1 MAAKGIRPSGS
12 GKAGGPG
19 NPASGPKVPAGEK
32 ASTSGKETPSGK
44 QDLGGKA
51 AGVDKAFGAKATLNS
66 RKAPGVNKSVA
77 KAKAA
82 GSAGKGN
89 TGAKRRSQP
98 IPEAV
103 TNRMARRIAV
113 AMGVPSLLGMAS
125 FVVSYLLVSRGILD
139 IPPAITLVTSGGFF
153 LLGLVGL
160 SYGLF
165 SASWESQP
173 GSLLGFEQIGVN
185 IARLK
190 QSLKQPPAAS

>member
-1 MAAKGIRPSGS
+1 MAAKGTRASGS
-12 GKAGGPG
+12 GKAAGPG
-19 NPASGPKVPAGEK
+19 KPGDNP
-32 ASTSGKETPSGK
+32 
-44 QDLGGKA
+44 KA
-51 AGVDKAFGAKATLNS
+51 AAAGNGTGAAKPMGSKAGPGAQ
-66 RKAPGVNKSVA
+66 KAPGSSTKT
-77 KAKAA
+77 
-82 GSAGKGN
+82 SANG
-89 TGAKRRSQP
+89 KRRSQP

-173 GSLLGFEQIGVN
+173 GSLLGFEQVGVN
-185 IARLK
+185 ISRLK

>member
-19 NPASGPKVPAGEK
+19 KPGENP
-32 ASTSGKETPSGK
+32 
-44 QDLGGKA
+44 KA
-51 AGVDKAFGAKATLNS
+51 AGNGPGTAKGLGSKSAPAAQ
-66 RKAPGVNKSVA
+66 KAPGVDKPVA
-77 KAKAA
+77 KGPGTATKMAA
-82 GSAGKGN
+82 KGN
-89 TGAKRRSQP
+89 KRAQA

-173 GSLLGFEQIGVN
+173 GSLLGFEQVGVN
-185 IARLK
+185 ISRLK

>member
-1 MAAKGIRPSGS
+1 MAAKGTRASGS
-12 GKAGGPG
+12 GKAAGPG
-19 NPASGPKVPAGEK
+19 KPGDNP
-32 ASTSGKETPSGK
+32 
-44 QDLGGKA
+44 KA
-51 AGVDKAFGAKATLNS
+51 AAAGNGTGAAKPMGSKAGPGAQ
-66 RKAPGVNKSVA
+66 KAPGSSTKT
-77 KAKAA
+77 
-82 GSAGKGN
+82 SANG
-89 TGAKRRSQP
+89 KRRSQP

-185 IARLK
+185 ISRLK

>member
-19 NPASGPKVPAGEK
+19 KPGENP
-32 ASTSGKETPSGK
+32 
-44 QDLGGKA
+44 KA
-51 AGVDKAFGAKATLNS
+51 AGNGPGAAKGLGSKPAPAAQKGPGVDKPTAKGPASSTKTAN
-66 RKAPGVNKSVA
+66 G
-77 KAKAA
+77 
-82 GSAGKGN
+82 
-89 TGAKRRSQP
+89 KRRSQA

-125 FVVSYLLVSRGILD
+125 FVVSYLLVSRGIFD

-173 GSLLGFEQIGVN
+173 GSLLGFEQVGVN
-185 IARLK
+185 ISRLK
-190 QSLKQPPAAS
+190 QSLKQPPTAS

>member
-1 MAAKGIRPSGS
+1 MAAKGIRPSRS
-12 GKAGGPG
+12 GKPGGPG
-19 NPASGPKVPAGEK
+19 KPGE
-32 ASTSGKETPSGK
+32 SP
-44 QDLGGKA
+44 
-51 AGVDKAFGAKATLNS
+51 KATT
-66 RKAPGVNKSVA
+66 
-77 KAKAA
+77 
-82 GSAGKGN
+82 AGK
-89 TGAKRRSQP
+89 RRTQA

-139 IPPAITLVTSGGFF
+139 IPPAITLVTSGAFF

-165 SASWESQP
+165 SASWESEP

-185 IARLK
+185 LSRLK

>member
-1 MAAKGIRPSGS
+1 
-12 GKAGGPG
+12 
-19 NPASGPKVPAGEK
+19 
-32 ASTSGKETPSGK
+32 
-44 QDLGGKA
+44 
-51 AGVDKAFGAKATLNS
+51 
-66 RKAPGVNKSVA
+66 
-77 KAKAA
+77 
-82 GSAGKGN
+82 
-89 TGAKRRSQP
+89 
-98 IPEAV
+98 V

-173 GSLLGFEQIGVN
+173 GSLLGFEQVGVN
-185 IARLK
+185 ISRLK
-190 QSLKQPPAAS
+190 QSFKQPPAAS

>member
-12 GKAGGPG
+12 GKAGVPGKPGDSPIVGAGKGAGP
-19 NPASGPKVPAGEK
+19 
-32 ASTSGKETPSGK
+32 
-44 QDLGGKA
+44 Q
-51 AGVDKAFGAKATLNS
+51 KAFGSKQAS
-66 RKAPGVNKSVA
+66 GVQRAPGAQTAAGLDKPVA
-77 KAKAA
+77 KAKATGKA
-82 GSAGKGN
+82 GASS
-89 TGAKRRSQP
+89 KRRSQP

-103 TNRMARRIAV
+103 TNRMARRIAI

-185 IARLK
+185 ISRLK
-190 QSLKQPPAAS
+190 QSLRQPPAAS

>member
-19 NPASGPKVPAGEK
+19 NPGE
-32 ASTSGKETPSGK
+32 SP
-44 QDLGGKA
+44 KA
-51 AGVDKAFGAKATLNS
+51 AAAGNGTGAAKAFGSKPAPGAQ
-66 RKAPGVNKSVA
+66 KAPGFDKPAVKAQGTSA
-77 KAKAA
+77 KGAA
-82 GSAGKGN
+82 S
-89 TGAKRRSQP
+89 TKRRSQA
-98 IPEAV
+98 IPEVV
-103 TNRMARRIAV
+103 TNRMARRIAI
-113 AMGVPSLLGMAS
+113 AMGIPSLLGMAS

-185 IARLK
+185 ISRLK

>member
-1 MAAKGIRPSGS
+1 MAAKGTRASGS
-12 GKAGGPG
+12 GKAAGPG
-19 NPASGPKVPAGEK
+19 KPGDNP
-32 ASTSGKETPSGK
+32 
-44 QDLGGKA
+44 KA
-51 AGVDKAFGAKATLNS
+51 AAAGNGTGAAKPVGTKAVLGAQ
-66 RKAPGVNKSVA
+66 KAPGFDNSAVKGPG
-77 KAKAA
+77 
-82 GSAGKGN
+82 GSIKTAN
-89 TGAKRRSQP
+89 SKRRSQP

-185 IARLK
+185 ISRLK
-190 QSLKQPPAAS
+190 QSFKQPPAAS

>member
-12 GKAGGPG
+12 APAGGPG
-19 NPASGPKVPAGEK
+19 KP
-32 ASTSGKETPSGK
+32 GKTPQAAPSGN
-44 QDLGGKA
+44 GPGS
-51 AGVDKAFGAKATLNS
+51 AKAMGS
-66 RKAPGVNKSVA
+66 KPAPGPQKAPGFDKPASRG
-77 KAKAA
+77 A
-82 GSAGKGN
+82 GTTSKG
-89 TGAKRRSQP
+89 GASGRRRSQP

-139 IPPAITLVTSGGFF
+139 IPPAITLVTSGAFF

-173 GSLLGFEQIGVN
+173 GSLLGFEQVGVN
-185 IARLK
+185 ISRLK
-190 QSLKQPPAAS
+190 QSFKQPPAAS

>member
-1 MAAKGIRPSGS
+1 MAAKGTRASGS
-12 GKAGGPG
+12 GKAAGPG
-19 NPASGPKVPAGEK
+19 KPGDNP
-32 ASTSGKETPSGK
+32 
-44 QDLGGKA
+44 KA
-51 AGVDKAFGAKATLNS
+51 AAAGNGTGAAKPVGSKAAPGVQ
-66 RKAPGVNKSVA
+66 KAPGFDKPAA
-77 KAKAA
+77 KGPGSSTKAA
-82 GSAGKGN
+82 ANG
-89 TGAKRRSQP
+89 KRRSQP

-185 IARLK
+185 MTRLK

>member
-12 GKAGGPG
+12 GKGGGTNKPAGSPKAA
-19 NPASGPKVPAGEK
+19 ASGGGANNG
-32 ASTSGKETPSGK
+32 
-44 QDLGGKA
+44 LGNGTGA
-51 AGVDKAFGAKATLNS
+51 AKAFGSKPGQGAQ
-66 RKAPGVNKSVA
+66 KAPGVDKPAKPSA
-77 KAKAA
+77 KAPSATTKSGA
-82 GSAGKGN
+82 GASSS
-89 TGAKRRSQP
+89 KRRSQP

-185 IARLK
+185 ISRLK

>member
-12 GKAGGPG
+12 GKASGPG
-19 NPASGPKVPAGEK
+19 KPGDNP
-32 ASTSGKETPSGK
+32 
-44 QDLGGKA
+44 KA
-51 AGVDKAFGAKATLNS
+51 AAAGNGTGAAKPMGSKAAPGAQ
-66 RKAPGVNKSVA
+66 KAPGFDKPA
-77 KAKAA
+77 P
-82 GSAGKGN
+82 KGPASSTQTAN
-89 TGAKRRSQP
+89 GKRRSQP

-185 IARLK
+185 ITRLK